1 MISVNEPDIDQLLR
15 QLYDDNDNIRI
26 KAINKLGDI
35 GDELCLKD
43 LRERLRLVNEE
54 HMALIVAV
62 GKLKRKLGV
71 K

>member
-1 MISVNEPDIDQLLR
+1 MISVNEPDIDKLLR
-15 QLYDDNDNIRI
+15 QLYDDNDNVRI